1 MFFCAQE
8 GSFVGM
14 ADSFS
19 SASSLCIPADLVPAD
34 GRFGSGPSRI
44 FPGHVRAISEA
55 SVDGVPLMGSSHRQR
70 PIKDVVARIR
80 AGLRELYCL
89 PEGWEVALG
98 NGGAT
103 AFWAIAT
110 ASLVRSRAAHATFG
124 EFGAKFG
131 QETAAAPFLS
141 SSFVHSAPAGEVA
154 SLLDEVCLDALRS
167 DVSAGGCL
175 PDIAAYPHHETSTGA
190 LSPLYRVDAT
200 VAPVAD
206 DCLTVVDATSIAG
219 AIDVDVTVTDV
230 YYFSPQKAF
239 ASDGGLWVALLS
251 PAAQERAQEL
261 CASTQGDRWI
271 PSFLNLSV
279 ALKNSVAD
287 QTLNTPAI
295 ATLIMLDEQIQW
307 MLANGGL
314 AGAAARSQAA
324 TDALYEWAD
333 SSSYA
338 SPFIAKQWRSPVVAT
353 IDFDESVDAAFIAR
367 TLRAHG
373 VVDVDPYRS
382 LGRNQLRI
390 ACFPTT
396 DLADVEA
403 LISCIEYV
411 VAQA

>member
-1 MFFCAQE
+1 M
-8 GSFVGM
+8 STLHVLPHSM
-14 ADSFS
+14 SIP
-19 SASSLCIPADLVPAD
+19 SALLPVD

-44 FPGHVRAISEA
+44 SPSHVQAIVEA
-55 SVDGVPLMGSSHRQR
+55 KAGGVSLMGSSHRQK
-70 PIKDVVARIR
+70 PIKDVVSRIR

-103 AFWAIAT
+103 AFWAMAT

-124 EFGAKFG
+124 EFGAKFA
-131 QETAAAPFLS
+131 QETSFAPFLS
-141 SSFVHSAPAGEVA
+141 PSFVFSVPAGQVA
-154 SLLDEVCLDALRS
+154 SLLDEACVAALGE
-167 DVSAGGCL
+167 DVASGGVK
-175 PDIAAYPHHETSTGA
+175 PDVAAYPHHETSTGA
-190 LSPLYRVDAT
+190 LSGLYRVDSSLT
-200 VAPVAD
+200 SVTD

-219 AIDVDVTVTDV
+219 AIDVDVTESDV

-239 ASDGGLWVALLS
+239 ASDGGLWVALVS
-251 PAAQERAQEL
+251 PAAQRRARDL
-261 CASTQGDRWI
+261 CGKEKANRWV
-271 PSFLNLSV
+271 PSFLDLSV

-314 AGAAARSQAA
+314 AGAALRSRAA
-324 TDALYEWAD
+324 TDALYDWAD

-338 SPFIAKQWRSPVVAT
+338 TPFIPRQWRSPVVAT
-353 IDFDESVDAAFIAR
+353 IDFDDSVDADFVAR

-373 VVDVDPYRS
+373 IVDVDPYRS

-396 DLADVEA
+396 ELGDVQA

-411 VAQA
+411 IEHA